1 MMHSVILDKYKH
13 LPSFLAI
20 YTETERIMG
29 KMKQALRESL
39 TANLAACDNSS
50 GTDVR
55 KPPGGASDRAKSKQ
69 TSTRLTSSG
78 TVLDWQATRKRLE
91 QVAETM
97 RLLLDLNEDPTP
109 LRKQFLTMYEDPL
122 SMMQVNQLL
131 ANATP
136 PFQPYQGARESL
148 GGARSPVRDFAC

>member
-1 MMHSVILDKYKH
+1 
-13 LPSFLAI
+13 
-20 YTETERIMG
+20 
-29 KMKQALRESL
+29 
-39 TANLAACDNSS
+39 
-50 GTDVR
+50 
-55 KPPGGASDRAKSKQ
+55 
-69 TSTRLTSSG
+69 
-78 TVLDWQATRKRLE
+78 
-91 QVAETM
+91 M